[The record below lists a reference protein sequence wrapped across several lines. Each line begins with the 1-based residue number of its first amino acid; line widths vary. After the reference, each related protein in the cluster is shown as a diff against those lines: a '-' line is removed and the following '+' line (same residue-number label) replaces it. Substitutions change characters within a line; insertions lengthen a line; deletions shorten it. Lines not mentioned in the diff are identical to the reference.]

1 MEYPGEWDLLTASLS
16 ISDLKEPF
24 EAWSFLVLQ
33 GLVRDRP
40 GDREAFV
47 KLVEA
52 TTRREPIPGPSGALL
67 IAGEL
72 TRTGAATD
80 RAAAPD
86 PFGKVAKKR
95 RQQVENWKRPSPS
108 GQNQGQSRWKFW
120 RREG

>member
-16 ISDLKEPF
+16 VSDLEEPL
-24 EAWSFLVLQ
+24 EAWSFLVVQ

-52 TTRREPIPGPSGALL
+52 TAKREPVDGPSRALL
-67 IAGEL
+67 IASEL

-80 RAAAPD
+80 RAKDRD
-86 PFGKVAKKR
+86 PFGKVAGKR
-95 RQQVENWKRPSPS
+95 RQQVEGWKRPSPA